1 MNPLESIM
9 NDRDPQTGLR
19 AEIADAYERGEVGM
33 TRVPPTTMNA
43 AGLYG
48 PINDLARLAMDF
60 GRIDRTAVRHADRV
74 TPESDS
80 DHTVMLA
87 WVAPAIAAR
96 CCPDL
101 DVGLVC
107 QFAVIHDAPE
117 VLAGDTST
125 LRITP
130 EERRAKEERE
140 AVAAQSI
147 ASWFGGSLPWF
158 PDMIFRY
165 EQQADPEARFVKAID
180 KLVVK
185 MVHLI
190 DGCSGIRA
198 EGVTAIEFGEMVEVQ
213 RASLASYASD
223 FPGLLGLYNQLVAEV
238 EANLRELEMPAGVE
252 RNAQALAVTMEQS
265 GHVAYVCD
273 GDHDGHCMFCD
284 GGLFS
289 CTRCGSFEGATTT
302 RCPGRKMTAEEHD
315 AVYDGRLDFRRK
327 PDGSGWW
334 VCVGSPHTPNR
345 GWRLPRG

>member
-1 MNPLESIM
+1 V
-9 NDRDPQTGLR
+9 
-19 AEIADAYERGEVGM
+19 AERGEVGM
-33 TRVPPTTMNA
+33 TRVHFTSMDA
-43 AGLYG
+43 AGLYN

-60 GRIDRTAVRHADRV
+60 GLINRTAVRHADRV
-74 TPESDS
+74 TPESDT

-87 WVAPAIAAR
+87 WLAPALAAR

-130 EERRAKEERE
+130 EERKAKEERE
-140 AVAAQSI
+140 VQAAQDLD
-147 ASWFGGSLPWF
+147 ARFRQHLPWF

-165 EQQADPEARFVKAID
+165 ESQADPEARLVKAID
-180 KLVVK
+180 KFAVK
-185 MVHLI
+185 LVHLI
-190 DGCSGIRA
+190 DGCSGIRDH
-198 EGVTAIEFGEMVEVQ
+198 GVTAIEFGEMVETQ

-223 FPGLLGLYNQLVAEV
+223 FPGLLGLYNRLVAEV

-252 RNAQALAVTMEQS
+252 RNAEALKVTMDQS
-265 GHVAYVCD
+265 GHVERVCAKPCPTVES
-273 GDHDGHCMFCD
+273 GRQCMFCD
-284 GGLFS
+284 GGLFD
-289 CTRCGSFEGATTT
+289 CVRCGSFEGATTT
-302 RCPGRKMTAEEHD
+302 RCPGRSMTAEEVD
-315 AVYDGRLDFRRK
+315 AVYAGRLDFRCK

-345 GWRLPRG
+345 GWRLPGE

>member
-1 MNPLESIM
+1 MNE
-9 NDRDPQTGLR
+9 Q
-19 AEIADAYERGEVGM
+19 GEVGM
-33 TRVPPTTMNA
+33 TRVSFTSMDV
-43 AGLYG
+43 AGLYN

-60 GRIDRTAVRHADRV
+60 GKINRFAVRHADRQ

-87 WVAPAIAAR
+87 WVAPALAAR

-107 QFAVIHDAPE
+107 QFAVVHDAVE
-117 VLAGDTST
+117 VLAGDTQT
-125 LRITP
+125 LRITS
-130 EERRAKEERE
+130 EERKAKAERE
-140 AVAAQSI
+140 ALAARQLDSG
-147 ASWFGGSLPWF
+147 FGGTVLPWF
-158 PDMIFRY
+158 PDMIYRY
-165 EQQADPEARFVKAID
+165 EAQEDPEARFVKAMD

-190 DGCSGIRA
+190 DGCSGIRG
-198 EGVTAIEFGEMVEVQ
+198 EGVTAIEFGEMVETQ

-223 FPGLLGLYNQLVAEV
+223 FPGLLGLYNRLVAEV

-252 RNAQALAVTMEQS
+252 RNAEALKVTMEQS
-265 GHVAYVCD
+265 GHVAHVCD
-273 GDHDGHCMFCD
+273 RDHDGPGCMFCD
-284 GGLFS
+284 GGLFA
-289 CTRCGSFEGATTT
+289 CDRCNSLEGATTT

-345 GWRLPRG
+345 GWRLPGE